1 MPGRTRRPDHD
12 DLAKVQLVTDNNSS
26 AGALVERTLV
36 RAWSEERVALPCSC
50 STSPRSPTSAGD
62 SIITAGI
69 DGVYPRGITIG
80 TVVRS
85 EPGKSLFKIVGVKP
99 AADFGTIE
107 EVIVIHTRKIPPAV
121 VRYAP

>member
-1 MPGRTRRPDHD
+1 MFDIPALADVQPGDRI
-12 DLAKVQLVTDNNSS
+12 L
-26 AGALVERTLV
+26 
-36 RAWSEERVALPCSC
+36 
-50 STSPRSPTSAGD
+50 
-62 SIITAGI
+62 TAGI

-85 EPGKSLFKIVGVKP
+85 EPGKSLFKTVGVKP
-99 AADFGTIE
+99 AADFATIE